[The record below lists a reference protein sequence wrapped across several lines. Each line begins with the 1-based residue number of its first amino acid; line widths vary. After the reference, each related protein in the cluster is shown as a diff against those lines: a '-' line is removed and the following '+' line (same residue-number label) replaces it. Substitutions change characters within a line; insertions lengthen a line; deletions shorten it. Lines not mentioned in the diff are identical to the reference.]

1 LRTYPYLISGLPF
14 SVNSW
19 PSIRYAELLLAPH
32 ACSLNDVD
40 IFGGSCDELGDKLF
54 GAAFSALT
62 GLQPVYAM
70 AIFVPVAGTFS
81 ILVFYAFVN
90 ELYGKRVSCV
100 KRNSCVEFSEAKVIK
115 RVQTIGRDLHY
126 QGAQVA
132 WVKIEHF

>member
-1 LRTYPYLISGLPF
+1 MSLAISSLGQR
-14 SVNSW
+14 SRVDRASA
-19 PSIRYAELLLAPH
+19 SI
-32 ACSLNDVD
+32 
-40 IFGGSCDELGDKLF
+40 
-54 GAAFSALT
+54 
-62 GLQPVYAM
+62 AM